1 MLASG
6 LHSSKSA
13 SNDRADRSFHL
24 GTLDDALWET
34 QPPDNDMAALS
45 AHGDVGN
52 ATVELH
58 LRGGMCTRWRR
69 DVLREWAGG

>member
-1 MLASG
+1 

-34 QPPDNDMAALS
+34 QAPDNDMAALS